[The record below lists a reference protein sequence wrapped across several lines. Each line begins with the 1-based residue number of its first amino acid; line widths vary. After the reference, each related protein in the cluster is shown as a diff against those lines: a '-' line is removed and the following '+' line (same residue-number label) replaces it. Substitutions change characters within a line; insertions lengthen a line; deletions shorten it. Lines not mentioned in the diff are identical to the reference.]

1 MLYAYFWVIP
11 QRLHSDAR
19 ESPKIKSTTSQ
30 ILYTLKLLKLP
41 SYSFAFHFTVQQ
53 SGRDGSA

>member
-1 MLYAYFWVIP
+1 MLYAYFLGIP
-11 QRLHSDAR
+11 QRLHSDAG
-19 ESPKIKSTTSQ
+19 ESPKSKTTTSQ

-53 SGRDGSA
+53 SSRDGWA